1 MTDQPNDP
9 SDQFVDQAE
18 SQRGAIEHLIKGLP
32 GVSGYVEKETR
43 RDADKRLRL
52 YIVGQLD
59 ADKQRLLDVQ
69 QRLLRSGGLRSMD
82 EVDSAVTKLQTLS
95 DRIRTASYG
104 YAGFFDPVRVREEQL
119 RALYQFDVALAERT
133 GEVSDTISALGAA
146 VRNGDPIDAPT
157 SQLIDAVN
165 DLTALYDRRND
176 AILSPATLLNVASAP
191 VVEPRLLELTDD
203 LNDLPADEAD
213 PDA

>member
-1 MTDQPNDP
+1 MTDQSNDP
-9 SDQFVDQAE
+9 SDQFVGQAE

-32 GVSGYVEKETR
+32 GISGYVEKETR

-59 ADKQRLLDVQ
+59 ADKQRRLDVQ

-104 YAGFFDPVRVREEQL
+104 YAGFFDPVRIKEQQL
-119 RALYQFDVALAERT
+119 NALHRFDVAMATEIGKID
-133 GEVSDTISALGAA
+133 GEIDGLEAA
-146 VRNGDPIDAPT
+146 VDGGGQDLGPIIHGLTGTVA
-157 SQLIDAVN
+157 
-165 DLTALYDRRND
+165 DLNRLYDRRHE
-176 AILSPATLLNVASAP
+176 AILAPELLTDEYAP
-191 VVEPRLLELTDD
+191 VTVEE
-203 LNDLPADEAD
+203 EVGK
-213 PDA
+213 

>member
-1 MTDQPNDP
+1 MTDQSNDP

-18 SQRGAIEHLIKGLP
+18 SQRGAIEHLVKGLP
-32 GVSGYVEKETR
+32 GISGYVEKETR

-119 RALYQFDVALAERT
+119 RSLYQFDVALAERT
-133 GEVSDTISALGAA
+133 GEVSAAISALSAA
-146 VRNGDPIDAPT
+146 VRSGDPIDEPT
-157 SQLIDAVN
+157 FGLIDAVN

-176 AILSPATLLNVASAP
+176 AILSPATLLNAANAP

-213 PDA
+213 LDA